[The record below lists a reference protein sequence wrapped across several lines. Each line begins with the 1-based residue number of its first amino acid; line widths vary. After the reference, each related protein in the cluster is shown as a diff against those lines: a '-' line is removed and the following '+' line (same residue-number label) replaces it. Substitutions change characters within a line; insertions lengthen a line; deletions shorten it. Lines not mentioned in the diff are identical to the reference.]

1 MIAWRSCL
9 LVLTALAACT
19 VPLAAQAEQRR
30 GFWVGAGLGGGAA
43 GIDIPAVGDVGKLG
57 LSGYVNIGGT
67 VRPAVLLG
75 VEGIGWLRSDPD
87 TTRQLGMLSA
97 VVSLYPLADKDFFF
111 VKAGFGAA
119 FYAENASQDAFRA
132 YGFAFHAGVGGDYR
146 LSEKILLGLLVQY
159 VRSPNQEVKR
169 NRQILFGKLDFE
181 MIQFSLG
188 VRWHKR
194 GW

>member
-1 MIAWRSCL
+1 MSALRSGL
-9 LVLTALAACT
+9 LVLTTLAACT
-19 VPLAAQAEQRR
+19 VPLAAQGEQRR
-30 GFWVGAGLGGGAA
+30 GLWVGAGLGGGSA
-43 GIDIPAVGDVGKLG
+43 GIDIPAVGEARKLG

-67 VRPAVLLG
+67 IRPAVLLG
-75 VEGIGWLRSDPD
+75 VEGNGWLRSDPD

-97 VVSLYPLADKDFFF
+97 LVALYPLVDKDFF

-119 FYAENASQDAFRA
+119 FYAENAGLDIFRGN
-132 YGFAFHAGVGGDYR
+132 GFAYHVGVGGDFR

-159 VRSPNQEVKR
+159 VRSANQDVKR

-188 VRWHKR
+188 VRWHQR